1 MENMFNKEIKNF
13 DDLKYR
19 NLEILLKDIDQIE
32 LKTERA
38 KQATNSK
45 NINNFDLYKTLAKKY
60 LPTHPS
66 IYKNKLD
73 WENIDR
79 IEKVDLI
86 IRESG
91 IYFWNELYI
100 YLNEKYNDLS
110 LIIKKDGI
118 YLKNKD
124 IFSIMIDIFKY
135 NENPKVNHYIFDKM
149 ASFYVNIKH
158 SSDGPKK
165 LRKKLYNF
173 FNQKG
178 RFTYKEKKEEL
189 LKGVIYIYNNKE
201 YCDLENGLS
210 KSYNTDSVFYGK
222 LSLLVAY
229 QLMEK
234 YKKENLN
241 AQSIEFRNI
250 LNYLNENISSI
261 KENYSVEGYSIKE
274 IYSFAKEEYNKNK
287 KKKQEPKLEQKIPA
301 NYTYN
306 YNYPNKNVKKKQEEN
321 FVDLQEEQPKEFIE
335 AIRSGRIKA
344 KKNTKELEE
353 FLNRKLDLIDQL
365 DCKKVKIGRNAF
377 EGYVGF
383 VLENDFILLDKFF
396 ENNKTGNIAY
406 GEAMFIIRKE
416 NFDQLTIMSKSEA
429 KTMLDQKL
437 MPGYRIVHKSNYE
450 EKVKK
455 YIKKIKKEST

>member
-1 MENMFNKEIKNF
+1 MEPILNEKIKNF

-32 LKTERA
+32 IKTERV
-38 KQATNSK
+38 KQATNRV
-45 NINNFDLYKTLAKKY
+45 NISNFDLYKTLAKKY

-66 IYKNKLD
+66 IYKNKVNT
-73 WENIDR
+73 ENLY
-79 IEKVDLI
+79 KFKKGDLI
-86 IRESG
+86 VRESG
-91 IYFWNELYI
+91 IYFWNELYN

-110 LIIKKDGI
+110 IIIKKDGI
-118 YLKNKD
+118 YFKNKD

-149 ASFYVNIKH
+149 ASFYVDIKH
-158 SSDGPKK
+158 SNEGPKK
-165 LRKKLYNF
+165 LRKKLYSF

-189 LKGVIYIYNNKE
+189 LKGVIYIYNDKR

-210 KSYNTDSVFYGK
+210 KGSNTDSILYGK

-234 YKKENLN
+234 YKKEKLN
-241 AQSIEFRNI
+241 VQSVEFRNI
-250 LNYLNENISSI
+250 LNYLNENIGSI
-261 KENYSVEGYSIKE
+261 KENYSVGEYNIKE
-274 IYSFAKEEYNKNK
+274 IYSFAKEEYNKDK
-287 KKKQEPKLEQKIPA
+287 KKNLESKHEQKIPV

-306 YNYPNKNVKKKQEEN
+306 YNYFNTNVKKKQEEN
-321 FVDLQEEQPKEFIE
+321 FVDFQEEHPKKFIE
-335 AIRSGRIKA
+335 AIRSGRISV

-353 FLNRKLDLIDQL
+353 FLNRKLNLIDQL

-406 GEAMFIIRKE
+406 GEAMFIVRKE
-416 NFDQLTIMSKSEA
+416 DFDRLTIMSKSEA
-429 KTMLDQKL
+429 KTMFDQKL
-437 MPGYRIVHKSNYE
+437 MPGYRVVHKSNYE

-455 YIKKIKKEST
+455 YIKEMK

>member
-287 KKKQEPKLEQKIPA
+287 KLMKL
-301 NYTYN
+301 
-306 YNYPNKNVKKKQEEN
+306 
-321 FVDLQEEQPKEFIE
+321 
-335 AIRSGRIKA
+335 
-344 KKNTKELEE
+344 
-353 FLNRKLDLIDQL
+353 
-365 DCKKVKIGRNAF
+365 
-377 EGYVGF
+377 
-383 VLENDFILLDKFF
+383 
-396 ENNKTGNIAY
+396 
-406 GEAMFIIRKE
+406 
-416 NFDQLTIMSKSEA
+416 
-429 KTMLDQKL
+429 
-437 MPGYRIVHKSNYE
+437 
-450 EKVKK
+450 
-455 YIKKIKKEST
+455 